1 METNATSKQQA
12 DKLIFLG
19 IFLFFLGLVIGLL
32 IPILAKPRIGLS
44 SHLEGVMN
52 GMFLVIL
59 GLIWNRLSLSHFWLK
74 TTFRMAVLGTYF
86 NFLTIGLA
94 AATGAGKLL
103 PIAGGTE
110 QGPLI
115 ESIITLG
122 LVAVTLSMLFV
133 CMLVMKGL
141 VNQSKQSDLS
151 ENNS

>member
-1 METNATSKQQA
+1 METEISKKQQA
-12 DKLIFLG
+12 NKLIFLG

-59 GLIWNRLSLSHFWLK
+59 GLIWNRLSLSYFWLK
-74 TTFRMAVLGTYF
+74 TSFQLAVFGTFV

-110 QGPLI
+110 QGPFI
-115 ESIITLG
+115 ESLIALG
-122 LVAVTLSMLFV
+122 LISVTIAMLLV
-133 CMLVMKGL
+133 CILVMKGL
-141 VNQSKQSDLS
+141 VNQTKN
-151 ENNS
+151 EG

>member
-1 METNATSKQQA
+1 METSEINKQQA

-32 IPILAKPRIGLS
+32 IPMLAKPRIGLS

-59 GLIWNRLSLSHFWLK
+59 GLIWKRLTLSNFWLK
-74 TTFRMAVLGTYF
+74 TSFRLAVLGTYL

-103 PIAGGTE
+103 PIAGGADK
-110 QGPLI
+110 GPLL
-115 ESIITLG
+115 ESLITFG
-122 LVAVTLSMLFV
+122 LVSVSISMLLV
-133 CMLVMKGL
+133 CILVMKGL
-141 VNQSKQSDLS
+141 INQ
-151 ENNS
+151 N

>member
-1 METNATSKQQA
+1 METENSIKQQA

-59 GLIWNRLSLSHFWLK
+59 GLIWNRLSLSKFWLK
-74 TTFRMAVLGTYF
+74 TSFQLAILGTYL

-110 QGPLI
+110 QGSFI
-115 ESIITLG
+115 ESLITMG
-122 LVAVTLSMLFV
+122 LISVTISMLLV
-133 CMLVMKGL
+133 CILVMKGL
-141 VNQSKQSDLS
+141 VNQSLNKS
-151 ENNS
+151 

>member
-1 METNATSKQQA
+1 METNLSSKQQA
-12 DKLIFLG
+12 DHLIFLG
-19 IFLFFLGLVIGLL
+19 VFLFFLGLVIGLL

-52 GMFLVIL
+52 GMFLILL
-59 GLIWNRLSLSHFWLK
+59 GLIWNRLTISTFWLK
-74 TTFRMAVLGTYF
+74 STFRLAVFGTYI

-110 QGPLI
+110 QGPMI

-122 LVAVTLSMLFV
+122 LISLSIAMLLV
-133 CMLVMKGL
+133 CILVMKGL
-141 VNQSKQSDLS
+141 VNQNK
-151 ENNS
+151 N

>member
-1 METNATSKQQA
+1 METNLSSKQQA

-19 IFLFFLGLVIGLL
+19 VFLFFLGLVIGLL

-52 GMFLVIL
+52 GMFLILL
-59 GLIWNRLSLSHFWLK
+59 GLIWNRLTLSTFWLK
-74 TTFRMAVLGTYF
+74 STFRLVVFGTYI

-110 QGPLI
+110 QGPMI

-122 LVAVTLSMLFV
+122 LISLSIAMLLV
-133 CMLVMKGL
+133 CILVMKGL
-141 VNQSKQSDLS
+141 VNQNK
-151 ENNS
+151 N

>member
-1 METNATSKQQA
+1 METKLSSKQQA

-19 IFLFFLGLVIGLL
+19 VFLFFLGLVIGLL

-52 GMFLVIL
+52 GMFLILL
-59 GLIWNRLSLSHFWLK
+59 GLIWNRLTLSTFWLK
-74 TTFRMAVLGTYF
+74 STFRLAVFGTYI

-110 QGPLI
+110 QGPMI

-122 LVAVTLSMLFV
+122 LISLSIAMLLV
-133 CMLVMKGL
+133 CILVMKGL
-141 VNQSKQSDLS
+141 VNQNK
-151 ENNS
+151 N

>member
-1 METNATSKQQA
+1 METNLSSKQQA

-19 IFLFFLGLVIGLL
+19 VFLFFLGLVIGLL

-52 GMFLVIL
+52 GMFLILL
-59 GLIWNRLSLSHFWLK
+59 GLIWNRLTLSTFWLK
-74 TTFRMAVLGTYF
+74 STFRLAVFGTYI

-110 QGPLI
+110 QGPMI

-122 LVAVTLSMLFV
+122 LISLSIAMLLV
-133 CMLVMKGL
+133 CILVMKGL
-141 VNQSKQSDLS
+141 VNQNK
-151 ENNS
+151 N

>member
-1 METNATSKQQA
+1 MKTNLSSKQQA

-19 IFLFFLGLVIGLL
+19 VFLFFLGLVIGLL

-52 GMFLVIL
+52 GMFLILL
-59 GLIWNRLSLSHFWLK
+59 GLIWNRLTLSTFWLK
-74 TTFRMAVLGTYF
+74 STFRLAVFGTYI

-110 QGPLI
+110 QGPMI

-122 LVAVTLSMLFV
+122 LISLSIAMLLV
-133 CMLVMKGL
+133 CILVMKGL
-141 VNQSKQSDLS
+141 VNQNK
-151 ENNS
+151 N

>member
-1 METNATSKQQA
+1 METNLSSKQQA
-12 DKLIFLG
+12 DHLIFLG
-19 IFLFFLGLVIGLL
+19 VFLFFLGLVIGLL

-52 GMFLVIL
+52 GMFLILL
-59 GLIWNRLSLSHFWLK
+59 GLIWNRLTLSTFWLK
-74 TTFRMAVLGTYF
+74 STFRLAAFGTYI

-110 QGPLI
+110 QGPMI

-122 LVAVTLSMLFV
+122 LISLSIAMLLV
-133 CMLVMKGL
+133 CILVMKGL
-141 VNQSKQSDLS
+141 VNQNK
-151 ENNS
+151 N

>member
-1 METNATSKQQA
+1 METKLSSKQQA

-19 IFLFFLGLVIGLL
+19 VFLFFLGLVIGLL

-52 GMFLVIL
+52 GMFLILL
-59 GLIWNRLSLSHFWLK
+59 GLIWNRLTLSTFWLK
-74 TTFRMAVLGTYF
+74 STFRLAVFGTYI

-110 QGPLI
+110 QGPMI
-115 ESIITLG
+115 ESIITIG
-122 LVAVTLSMLFV
+122 LISLSIAMLLV
-133 CMLVMKGL
+133 CILVMKGL
-141 VNQSKQSDLS
+141 VYQNK
-151 ENNS
+151 N

>member
-1 METNATSKQQA
+1 MENTTLHKQQA

-32 IPILAKPRIGLS
+32 IPILAKPRLGLS

-59 GLIWNRLSLSHFWLK
+59 GLIWHRLNLSTLWLK
-74 TTFRMAVLGTYF
+74 LTFQLAVVGTYL
-86 NFLTIGLA
+86 NFLSIGLA

-110 QGPLI
+110 QGPFI
-115 ESIITLG
+115 ESVITMG
-122 LVAVTLSMLFV
+122 LVLVTITMLLV
-133 CMLVMKGL
+133 CILVMKGL
-141 VNQSKQSDLS
+141 TQQAK
-151 ENNS
+151 

>member
-1 METNATSKQQA
+1 METNLSSKQQA
-12 DKLIFLG
+12 DHLIFLG
-19 IFLFFLGLVIGLL
+19 VFLFFLGLVIGLL

-52 GMFLVIL
+52 GMFLILL
-59 GLIWNRLSLSHFWLK
+59 GLIWNRLTLSTFWLK
-74 TTFRMAVLGTYF
+74 STFRLAVFGTYI

-110 QGPLI
+110 QGPMI

-122 LVAVTLSMLFV
+122 LISLSIAMLLV
-133 CMLVMKGL
+133 CILVMKGL
-141 VNQSKQSDLS
+141 VNQNK
-151 ENNS
+151 N